1 MAEKKKI
8 TIHPSF
14 GGRKVISSKL
24 PVKEAVPQVVEQ
36 QLKEQETVVEE
47 GKRPARPAGGELR
60 VKKVCFFCQNKSI
73 PTYTD
78 LVTLRRFL
86 TDRAKILPKLRSG
99 VCSKQQRAVTKN
111 IKYARHLALLPFVPK
126 V

>member
-24 PVKEAVPQVVEQ
+24 PVKEAVPQVLEQ

-47 GKRPARPAGGELR
+47 GKRELR
-60 VKKVCFFCQNKSI
+60 VKKVCLFCQNKST

-99 VCSKQQRAVTKN
+99 VCSKHQRAVTKN